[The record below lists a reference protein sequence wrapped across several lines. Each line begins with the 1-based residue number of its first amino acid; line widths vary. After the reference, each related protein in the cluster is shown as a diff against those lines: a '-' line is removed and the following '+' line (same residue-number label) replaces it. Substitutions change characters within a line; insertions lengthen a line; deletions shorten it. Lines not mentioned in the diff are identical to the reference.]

1 MLRGH
6 GSHVVGDVSAGDV
19 AAGEVGFFRWVFVD
33 EFEDIDAVFVREGE
47 SIFRGEAVVDGD
59 DDGGEL
65 SGEAAAEVV
74 VGLGAGGKENEAA
87 VEINDDRKIL
97 VFPGSGT
104 EVAKPEVPGRVEGGV
119 GSDNAVD
126 WFVGGGNFEVDKLH
140 ERAVDGAIPAKAC
153 VRDGV
158 EGGKQE
164 PDLPW
169 C

>member
-1 MLRGH
+1 M
-6 GSHVVGDVSAGDV
+6 
-19 AAGEVGFFRWVFVD
+19 E
-33 EFEDIDAVFVREGE
+33 ID
-47 SIFRGEAVVDGD
+47 
-59 DDGGEL
+59 
-65 SGEAAAEVV
+65 
-74 VGLGAGGKENEAA
+74 
-87 VEINDDRKIL
+87 DDRKIL

-119 GSDNAVD
+119 GSGNAVD
-126 WFVGGGNFEVDKLH
+126 WFVGRGNFEVDKLH

-169 C
+169 NLRRSTEFAAGSTGHFYVLERRGEEMEGRIHSTSQTDNAIGNRFSIIVINK